1 MRQSAPRA
9 SAPRSTRTLIFPCS
23 SHRSCR
29 RIFMNAACTSVPRSR
44 RMCCGAK
51 RSISEMSRRT
61 SKRSRRPSGPVC
73 GAKKRPAR
81 RFCSQDLRVCSA
93 GRRDIRFCW
102 TICMTRSALW
112 TRAAM
117 CASTPPAR
125 SCSLTRRRPRGRT
138 RCGCSSTSC
147 LPEVLSRGTP
157 MRSAA
162 VGKTRRS
169 CRVPCASS
177 ALHRPQTASIMS
189 ICATPSCSCRTPCS
203 ASSPRTATHP
213 LCARPFCRP
222 GPACAWRSA
231 PCSLASSFCASTRKC
246 SIRPLP
252 NALSA

>member
-1 MRQSAPRA
+1 MLVAPVVQTYIYECGLYVRSPEQKDVLRREALYFRSVTQDEQTLPQAVRACMR
-9 SAPRSTRTLIFPCS
+9 
-23 SHRSCR
+23 
-29 RIFMNAACTSVPRSR
+29 
-44 RMCCGAK
+44 G
-51 RSISEMSRRT
+51 
-61 SKRSRRPSGPVC
+61 
-73 GAKKRPAR
+73 KKRPAR
-81 RFCSQDLRVCSA
+81 RFCWQDLRVCSA

-222 GPACAWRSA
+222 GPAYAWRSA
-231 PCSLASSFCASTRKC
+231 PCSLASSFCASTQKC